1 MPIEIDDMFKDMI
14 GKEKASFVSIL
25 HDNFDTI
32 AERRGWNAESTKEG
46 YARAFNRNIMT
57 EFNPGVS
64 LAGYDYDHY
73 LMFVDSL
80 RQKHCGEW
88 SEAYI
93 ERMEYLFLCVYYAGV
108 ELGLYTD
115 AIFAKTRLDLN
126 GNLAEKK
133 TIQNRKDIF
142 SLRKSL
148 SVEEN
153 LKILKW
159 IKALDPCT
167 CSGLDIGIMLMFFT
181 GMRNNEA
188 CGLSYGDISTRG
200 EKEVP
205 TLKIVRSTK
214 IKSSEVK
221 IGGKT
226 VNASRVIPIVS
237 FLYGFLIRRKRYL
250 EEDISITDIDSM
262 PIVSLKDG
270 NRADTDSLTLHSKD
284 IFRQL
289 GIYANSMA
297 IQGIDLSHQEMVK
310 SCGYDIPEK
319 DLTAYV
325 MRRNFATMIHSI
337 GLSDSE
343 SQYIF
348 GHAVEDERRHYNLN
362 DDRLFSIY
370 RKLESHPL
378 VQIAEK
384 GEACKTSV
392 INTVDFSKFV
402 VRAEAK
408 EPFEEVD
415 VECREWEGKRLSP
428 VERRISLSFS
438 LPSGAPDILKEF
450 SMRYNKAWKEMYKE
464 E

>member
-1 MPIEIDDMFKDMI
+1 MPIEIDDMFKDI
-14 GKEKASFVSIL
+14 VGKDETSFVSIL
-25 HDNFDTI
+25 HDNFNNI
-32 AERRGWNAESTKEG
+32 AQRRGWNAASTKEG

-57 EFNPGVS
+57 EFNPGLS
-64 LAGYDYDHY
+64 LAEYDYDHY
-73 LMFVDSL
+73 LMFVDAL
-80 RQKHCGEW
+80 RQKHRAEW

-93 ERMEYLFLCVYYAGV
+93 ERMEYLFLCVYYEGV
-108 ELGLYTD
+108 ELGLYSD

-126 GNLAEKK
+126 GNLSEKK

-159 IKALDPCT
+159 IKILDPCT
-167 CSGLDIGIMLMFFT
+167 CSGLDIGIMLMFLT

-188 CGLSYGDISTRG
+188 CGLSYGDIATRG
-200 EKEVP
+200 EKDVP
-205 TLKIVRSTK
+205 TVKIVRSTK

-226 VNASRVIPIVS
+226 ANASRVIPIVS
-237 FLYGFLIRRKRYL
+237 FLYDFLQRRKEYL
-250 EEDISITDIDSM
+250 SEDITIENINAL
-262 PIVSLKDG
+262 PIVTLKSG
-270 NRADTDSLTLHSKD
+270 ERADTDSLTLHAKD
-284 IFRQL
+284 IFKKL
-289 GIYANSMA
+289 CIYSNNMA
-297 IQGIDLSHQEMVK
+297 IQGIDLSHQEKVK
-310 SCGYDIPEK
+310 SSGYDIPEK

-325 MRRNFATMIHSI
+325 LRRNFATMIHSI
-337 GLSDSE
+337 GLTDSE

-348 GHAVEDERRHYNLN
+348 GHAVEDEKRHYNLN

-370 RKLESHPL
+370 KKLEGHPL

-384 GEACKTSV
+384 GEACKTAV
-392 INTVDFSKFV
+392 NYTIDYSKLV

-415 VECREWEGKRLSP
+415 IECRDWEGNRVFP
-428 VERRISLSFS
+428 VETHISLSFS
-438 LPSGAPDILKEF
+438 LPSGPPDIQVELCE
-450 SMRYNKAWKEMYKE
+450 RYNKAWKEMNKE